1 MGANVLIMAGGTGGH
16 VFPAL
21 ACARE
26 FQARG
31 YTVHWLGTPRGI
43 ENDLVP
49 AAGLELHRINASGL
63 RGKGKLSL
71 LKAPLML
78 LKSIWQARA
87 IIRRLRPVC
96 VVGFGGYVTGPGGVA
111 AKLSGVPV
119 IVHEQNAVAGTANR
133 LLMPLAARV
142 CEAFPDTFTLSNSRR
157 TTGNPVRP
165 ELFLETPRPALAG
178 RKARLL
184 ILGGSLGA
192 EPLNKLLPEALSQ
205 VAADLRPEVFHQA
218 GRNHDEVTAQRY
230 REAGVEAQ
238 VQPFIKDM
246 AQAYGWADLV
256 VCRAGALTISELAA
270 AGLPSMLVPL
280 PHAIDDHQTRNAEYL
295 AREGAAFLMPQRTT
309 GAADLAARL
318 TEVLM
323 QPQRLNDMANAA
335 RRLAKPDATR
345 NVVDTCLEVAHG

>member
-1 MGANVLIMAGGTGGH
+1 
-16 VFPAL
+16 
-21 ACARE
+21 
-26 FQARG
+26 
-31 YTVHWLGTPRGI
+31 
-43 ENDLVP
+43 
-49 AAGLELHRINASGL
+49 
-63 RGKGKLSL
+63 
-71 LKAPLML
+71 ML
-78 LKSIWQARA
+78 LKSVWQARA
-87 IIRRLRPVC
+87 IMRRLKPVC
-96 VVGFGGYVTGPGGVA
+96 VVGFGGYVTGPGGLA
-111 AKLSGVPV
+111 AKLAGVPV

-133 LLMPLAARV
+133 LLVPFAARV
-142 CEAFPDTFTLSNSRR
+142 CEAFPDTFTLSDSRR
-157 TTGNPVRP
+157 TTGNPVRS
-165 ELFLETPRPALAG
+165 ELFLDTSRPALAG

-192 EPLNKLLPEALSQ
+192 EPLNKLLPEALAQ

-218 GRNHDEVTAQRY
+218 GKNHDEVTAERY
-230 REAGVEAQ
+230 RAVGVEAQ

-280 PHAIDDHQTRNAEYL
+280 PHAIDDHQTRNADYL

-323 QPQRLNDMANAA
+323 QPQRLEAMAQAA

-345 NVVDTCLEVAHG
+345 SVVDTCLEVAHG